1 MSSANPWIKEIYVL
15 VVKSL
20 RSYYES
26 ICALKAVSL
35 HIKKGEIVT
44 LIGANGSGKSTLL
57 NSIVGLIPRMT
68 GTIQFEDTELSI
80 MSPSAIVNLG
90 IALVPE
96 GRQLFSPM
104 SVLDNL
110 ILGTYPYYSYKNKKD
125 VYRRIEWIFEL
136 FGVLGDRKKQLA
148 GTLSG
153 GEQQMLSIARALMSN
168 PKLLLMDEPSV
179 GLAPKI
185 VENIFKTLIQ
195 LQKETN
201 LTIFLVEQNAK
212 LALNICQRG
221 YVIETGQILLSGE
234 KEELMNNKEV
244 IRAYLGK
251 D

>member
-1 MSSANPWIKEIYVL
+1 MLTI
-15 VVKSL
+15 KSL

-57 NSIVGLIPRMT
+57 NSIAGLMPKTT
-68 GTIQFEDTELSI
+68 GTILFEDTEIENLS
-80 MSPSAIVNLG
+80 SSAIVKLG

-96 GRQLFSPM
+96 GRQLFFPM
-104 SVLDNL
+104 NVMDNL
-110 ILGTYPYYSYKNKKD
+110 ILGTYPFYTLRNKKNLYKKID
-125 VYRRIEWIFEL
+125 RIFDL
-136 FGVLGDRKKQLA
+136 FPVLRDRKKQLA

-153 GEQQMLSIARALMSN
+153 GEQQMLSIARSLMSE

-185 VENIFKTLIQ
+185 VESIFQTLIL
-195 LQKETN
+195 LQKQTG

-212 LALNICQRG
+212 LALNISQRG
-221 YVIETGQILLSGE
+221 YVIETGQIILSGE